1 MAGIG
6 FELKKMFSKKGV
18 FPLIK
23 AYGYAGTVCV
33 GPMLLGMLFLIV
45 IGAMSISFGA
55 TEHERELLNS
65 MVTYTLLSSMVLTGI
80 LSMVLTRFVADSL
93 YSGNT
98 GAILPSFWGGV
109 SIMLAAGELMYGI
122 FLACAGIT
130 AVYAVLC
137 LILFGELVLVWTQMS
152 YLTAVKDYQGIIK
165 IFACSLVLGCIVG
178 AGLILGTWL
187 NVVTSMLVSVTVA
200 YGVRNFEHL
209 EQGYKEMYR
218 VLKRGGVLCVIE
230 LSTPRNPFIHALYNF
245 YTRRLIPLFGRS
257 ISKDARAY
265 SYLPE
270 SIAAVPQGDEMLT
283 IMQRVGFTD
292 CRYRTLTFST
302 CTIYLG
308 VKP

>member
-1 MAGIG
+1 MDYKAEKITPYGSNESKTEQVREMFDSIAPVYDFMNRAMTFGIDK
-6 FELKKMFSKKGV
+6 LWRRKAVKMMRRYEPTTLLDV
-18 FPLIK
+18 
-23 AYGYAGTVCV
+23 ATGT
-33 GPMLLGMLFLIV
+33 GDFAMLLCRMLKLKRLVGID
-45 IGAMSISFGA
+45 
-55 TEHERELLNS
+55 
-65 MVTYTLLSSMVLTGI
+65 LSE
-80 LSMVLTRFVADSL
+80 
-93 YSGNT
+93 N
-98 GAILPSFWGGV
+98 
-109 SIMLAAGELMYGI
+109 MLEI
-122 FLACAGIT
+122 ACKKA
-130 AVYAVLC
+130 
-137 LILFGELVLVWTQMS
+137 EE
-152 YLTAVKDYQGIIK
+152 
-165 IFACSLVLGCIVG
+165 
-178 AGLILGTWL
+178 AGLTDI
-187 NVVTSMLVSVTVA
+187 TSFEQGDCLALCYDEGSFDAVTVA

-270 SIAAVPQGDEMLT
+270 SIAAVPQGNEMLT